1 MEYERAEITIVEF
14 EDMEI
19 LTDDNVTESV
29 GITSY
34 RDNSENRFV

>member
-19 LTDDNVTESV
+19 LTDVTESQILFNY
-29 GITSY
+29 G
-34 RDNSENRFV
+34 DDSEKRFV